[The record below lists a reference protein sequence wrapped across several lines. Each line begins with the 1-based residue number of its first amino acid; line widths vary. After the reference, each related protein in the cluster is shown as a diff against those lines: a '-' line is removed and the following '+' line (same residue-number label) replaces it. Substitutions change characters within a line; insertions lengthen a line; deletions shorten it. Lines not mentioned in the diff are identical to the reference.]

1 LAGFDNQVSFQ
12 PVKKE
17 FKSNLQK
24 PHHLIQTW
32 NKMVDSIEKLIE
44 EFSKFPGIGKKT
56 AQRMAF
62 FVLKQRKEEAEVLA
76 QAILDVKSKVG
87 YCSVCFNITE
97 DDPCS
102 ICKDQKRDKS
112 IICVVE
118 EANDVAALEKTNQYR
133 GLYHVLGGVVSPL
146 DGVGPDDLKIKELL
160 LRLKGKQ
167 VKEVIIATNPSTEGE
182 ATAIY
187 LSKLIKPLGMKVTR
201 IARGLPAGGDL
212 EYADQ
217 TTLANALEGRVEF

>member
-1 LAGFDNQVSFQ
+1 
-12 PVKKE
+12 
-17 FKSNLQK
+17 
-24 PHHLIQTW
+24 
-32 NKMVDSIEKLIE
+32 MVESIEKLIE

-62 FVLKQRKEEAEVLA
+62 FVLKQRKEEAEALS
-76 QAILDVKSKVG
+76 QAILDVKNKVS

-97 DDPCS
+97 EDPCS
-102 ICKDQKRDKS
+102 ICRDEKRDKS
-112 IICVVE
+112 KICVVE
-118 EANDVAALEKTNQYR
+118 EANDVVALEKTNQYK
-133 GLYHVLGGVVSPL
+133 GLYHVLGGVLSPL
-146 DGVGPDDLKIKELL
+146 DGIGPDDLKVKELVS
-160 LRLKGKQ
+160 RLKKKEI
-167 VKEVIIATNPSTEGE
+167 KEVIIATNPNTEGE

-187 LSKLIKPLGMKVTR
+187 LSKLIKPLGIKVTR

>member
-1 LAGFDNQVSFQ
+1 
-12 PVKKE
+12 
-17 FKSNLQK
+17 
-24 PHHLIQTW
+24 
-32 NKMVDSIEKLIE
+32 MVDSLEKLIE

-62 FVLKQRKEEAEVLA
+62 FVLKQRKEESEALT
-76 QAILDVKSKVG
+76 QAISDVKSKVR

-97 DDPCS
+97 EDPCK
-102 ICKDQKRDKS
+102 ICREEKRDRS
-112 IICVVE
+112 MICVVE
-118 EANDVAALEKTNQYR
+118 EANDMMALEKTNQYK
-133 GLYHVLGGVVSPL
+133 GLYHVLGGVLSPL
-146 DGVGPDDLKIKELL
+146 DGVGPDDLKVKELL
-160 LRLKGKQ
+160 LRLKGKD

-182 ATAIY
+182 ATAVY
-187 LSKLIKPLGMKVTR
+187 LSKLIKPLGIKVTR

>member
-1 LAGFDNQVSFQ
+1 
-12 PVKKE
+12 
-17 FKSNLQK
+17 
-24 PHHLIQTW
+24 
-32 NKMVDSIEKLIE
+32 MVDSVEKLIE

-62 FVLKQRKEEAEVLA
+62 FVLKQREEESGALA
-76 QAILDVKSKVG
+76 QAIQDVKSKVR

-97 DDPCS
+97 DDPCA
-102 ICKDQKRDKS
+102 ICQDVKKDRS

-118 EANDVAALEKTNQYR
+118 EANDVVALEKTNQYK
-133 GLYHVLGGVVSPL
+133 GLYHVLGGVLSPL
-146 DGVGPDDLKIKELL
+146 DGIGPEDLKIKELL
-160 LRLKGKQ
+160 SRLKDKQ
-167 VKEVIIATNPSTEGE
+167 IKEVILATNPSTEGE

-187 LSKLIKPLGMKVTR
+187 LSRLIKPLGVKVTR

>member
-1 LAGFDNQVSFQ
+1 
-12 PVKKE
+12 
-17 FKSNLQK
+17 
-24 PHHLIQTW
+24 
-32 NKMVDSIEKLIE
+32 MVDSIEKLIE

-62 FVLKQRKEEAEVLA
+62 FVLKQRQEESEALA
-76 QAILDVKSKVG
+76 QAILDVRSKVS

-97 DDPCS
+97 DDPCV
-102 ICKDQKRDKS
+102 ICKDEKKDRS
-112 IICVVE
+112 TICVVE
-118 EANDVAALEKTNQYR
+118 EANDVVALEKTNQYK
-133 GLYHVLGGVVSPL
+133 GLYHVLGGVLSPL
-146 DGVGPDDLKIKELL
+146 DGIGPEDLKIKELL
-160 LRLKGKQ
+160 SRLKDKQ
-167 VKEVIIATNPSTEGE
+167 IKEVIIATNPSTEGE

-187 LSKLIKPLGMKVTR
+187 LSRLMKPLGVKVTR

>member
-1 LAGFDNQVSFQ
+1 
-12 PVKKE
+12 
-17 FKSNLQK
+17 
-24 PHHLIQTW
+24 
-32 NKMVDSIEKLIE
+32 MVDSIEKLIE
-44 EFSKFPGIGKKT
+44 EFSNFPGIGKKT

-62 FVLKQRKEEAEVLA
+62 FVLKQRQEESEALA
-76 QAILDVKSKVG
+76 QAILDVKSKVR

-102 ICKDQKRDKS
+102 ICKDVKKDRS
-112 IICVVE
+112 TICVVE
-118 EANDVAALEKTNQYR
+118 EANDVVALEKTNQYK
-133 GLYHVLGGVVSPL
+133 GLYHVLGGVLSPL
-146 DGVGPDDLKIKELL
+146 DGIGPEDLKIKELL
-160 LRLKGKQ
+160 SRLKDKQ
-167 VKEVIIATNPSTEGE
+167 IKEVILATNPSTEGE

-187 LSKLIKPLGMKVTR
+187 LSRLIKPLGVKVTR

>member
-1 LAGFDNQVSFQ
+1 
-12 PVKKE
+12 
-17 FKSNLQK
+17 
-24 PHHLIQTW
+24 
-32 NKMVDSIEKLIE
+32 MVDSLEKLIE

-62 FVLKQRKEEAEVLA
+62 FVLKQRKEEAESLA
-76 QAILDVKSKVG
+76 QAVLDVKEKVR

-102 ICKDQKRDKS
+102 ICKDERRDRS
-112 IICVVE
+112 VICVVE
-118 EANDVAALEKTNQYR
+118 EANDVAALEKTNQFK
-133 GLYHVLGGVVSPL
+133 GLYHVLGGVLSPL
-146 DGVGPDDLKIKELL
+146 DGVGPEDLKVKELL
-160 LRLKGKQ
+160 ARLKDGT

-182 ATAIY
+182 ATAVY
-187 LSKLIKPLGMKVTR
+187 LSKLIKPLGVKVTR

-217 TTLANALEGRVEF
+217 TTLSNALEGRVEF

>member
-1 LAGFDNQVSFQ
+1 VLALTIRDDLRPFPKD
-12 PVKKE
+12 E
-17 FKSNLQK
+17 
-24 PHHLIQTW
+24 
-32 NKMVDSIEKLIE
+32 MVDSIERLIE

-62 FVLKQRKEEAEVLA
+62 FVLKQRKEEAESLA
-76 QAILDVKSKVG
+76 QAVLDVKEKVR

-102 ICKDQKRDKS
+102 ICKDEKRDRS

-118 EANDVAALEKTNQYR
+118 EANDVAALEKTNQFK
-133 GLYHVLGGVVSPL
+133 GLYHVLGGVLSPL
-146 DGVGPDDLKIKELL
+146 DGVGPEDLKVKELL
-160 LRLKGKQ
+160 ARLKDGT

-182 ATAIY
+182 ATAVY
-187 LSKLIKPLGMKVTR
+187 LSKLIKPLGVKVTR

>member
-1 LAGFDNQVSFQ
+1 
-12 PVKKE
+12 
-17 FKSNLQK
+17 
-24 PHHLIQTW
+24 
-32 NKMVDSIEKLIE
+32 MVDSLEKLIE
-44 EFSKFPGIGKKT
+44 EFSKLPGIGKKT

-62 FVLKQRKEEAEVLA
+62 YILKSKKETAEALA
-76 QAILDVKSKVG
+76 QALLDVKEKVR

-97 DDPCS
+97 EDPCR
-102 ICKDQKRDKS
+102 ICKDEKRERS

-118 EANDVAALEKTNQYR
+118 EANDVVALEKTNQYK
-133 GLYHVLGGVVSPL
+133 GLFHVLGGVLSPL
-146 DGVGPDDLKIKELL
+146 DGIGPDDLKIKELL

-167 VKEVIIATNPSTEGE
+167 VKEVILATNPNTEGE

-187 LSKLIKPLGMKVTR
+187 IAKLIKPLGIKVTR

-217 TTLANALEGRVEF
+217 VTLANAIEGRIEF

>member
-1 LAGFDNQVSFQ
+1 
-12 PVKKE
+12 
-17 FKSNLQK
+17 
-24 PHHLIQTW
+24 
-32 NKMVDSIEKLIE
+32 MVDSIEKLIE
-44 EFSKFPGIGKKT
+44 EFSRFPGIGKKT

-62 FVLKQRKEEAEVLA
+62 FVLKQRKEEAEALA
-76 QAILDVKSKVG
+76 QSIVDVKSKVS

-97 DDPCS
+97 RDPCS
-102 ICKDQKRDKS
+102 ICKGEKRDRS
-112 IICVVE
+112 IVCVVE
-118 EANDVAALEKTNQYR
+118 EANDVAALEKTNQYK
-133 GLYHVLGGVVSPL
+133 GLYHVLGGVLSPL

-160 LRLKGKQ
+160 SRLKGKT

-187 LSKLIKPLGMKVTR
+187 LSKLIKPLGIKVTR